1 MQDKETVSQGAD
13 TSESKAKEMSGE
25 ELDKLIRRHVYASMA
40 IGLVPIP
47 LVDFAGVTV
56 VQMNL
61 LRVLAKRYNVPFS
74 KDIVKTILSSLI
86 GGAVPAAASAPLAAS
101 LSKLI
106 PGIGTTAGVIAMP
119 LIGGATTYAV
129 GKVFAQ
135 HFASGGTF
143 LTFDP
148 QKVKAYYNEMF
159 KEGKQ
164 VAADMGK

>member
-1 MQDKETVSQGAD
+1 MAEENKEVKETAA
-13 TSESKAKEMSGE
+13 TEFSKGD
-25 ELDKLIRRHVYASMA
+25 LDKLIRHHVYGSMA
-40 IGLVPIP
+40 VGLVPIP
-47 LVDFAGVTV
+47 VVDFAGVTV
-56 VQMNL
+56 IQLNL
-61 LRVLAKRYNVPFS
+61 LRVLAKKYSVPFS
-74 KDIVKTILSSLI
+74 KGIVKNILSSLI
-86 GGAVPAAASAPLAAS
+86 GGAVPATVSAPLAAS

-106 PGIGTTAGVIAMP
+106 PGAGTTAGVIAMP

-159 KEGKQ
+159 REGKT
-164 VAADMGK
+164 VAAEMSK